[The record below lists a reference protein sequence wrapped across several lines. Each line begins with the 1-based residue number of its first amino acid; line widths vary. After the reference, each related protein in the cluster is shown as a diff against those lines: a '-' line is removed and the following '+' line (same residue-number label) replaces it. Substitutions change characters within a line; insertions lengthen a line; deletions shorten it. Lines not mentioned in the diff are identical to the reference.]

1 MPEQSFATALT
12 TGTPLLVVRDL
23 HVGYGKKPILRGA
36 SYEVRAGECLTL
48 LGANGSG
55 KSTSMNAIC
64 GFVRP
69 SSGSVR
75 LDGTEIAG
83 LAPHRIF
90 AQGIAQVSQARD
102 LFPDLTVEDNLR
114 LGAMRRGGRAAA
126 GTLARIYD
134 RFPRLAERRR
144 QATRT
149 LSGGEQQMVAIGRA
163 LMSQPRLL
171 LLDEPSGGLSPQF
184 CEEIARIIDQ
194 LKAEGVTML
203 MVEQNLNLAFRAADR
218 FIVLRDGQVV
228 DGGDVRALAGDHDAI
243 VRNIYL

>member
-1 MPEQSFATALT
+1 MPE
-12 TGTPLLVVRDL
+12 PLLKIRDL

-36 SYEVRAGECLTL
+36 TYDVLPGECLTL

-55 KSTSMNAIC
+55 KSTSLNAVC
-64 GFVRP
+64 GFVTP
-69 SSGSVR
+69 TSGSV
-75 LDGTEIAG
+75 LFDGTETAG
-83 LAPHRIF
+83 LPPHKIF
-90 AQGIAQVSQARD
+90 GHGIAQVSQARD

-114 LGAMRRGGRAAA
+114 LGAMRRGGKALSQ
-126 GTLARIYD
+126 TLAHVYD

-163 LMSQPRLL
+163 MMSGPRLL

-184 CEEIARIIDQ
+184 CEEIALIIDA
-194 LKAEGVTML
+194 LKAEGVTLL

-218 FIVLRDGQVV
+218 FIVLRDGAVV
-228 DGGDVRALAGDHDAI
+228 DGGDVRAMAGDHDAI

>member
-1 MPEQSFATALT
+1 MPDTLLT
-12 TGTPLLVVRDL
+12 IRDL
-23 HVGYGKKPILRGA
+23 HVAYGPKPILRGA
-36 SYEVRAGECLTL
+36 GFDVRRGECLTL

-69 SSGSVR
+69 SAGSVS
-75 LDGTEIAG
+75 LEGTELAG
-83 LAPHRIF
+83 RPAHAIF
-90 AQGIAQVSQARD
+90 AQGVAQVSQARD

-114 LGAMRRGGRAAA
+114 LGAMRRGGRES
-126 GTLARIYD
+126 GETLAHVYA
-134 RFPRLAERRR
+134 RFPRLAERRA
-144 QATRT
+144 QAART

-163 LMSQPRLL
+163 MMSRPRLL

-194 LKAEGVTML
+194 LKADGVTLL

-218 FIVLRDGQVV
+218 FIVLRDGRVV
-228 DGGDVRALAGDHDAI
+228 DGGDVAAMAGDHDAI

>member
-1 MPEQSFATALT
+1 MDTPE
-12 TGTPLLVVRDL
+12 PLLKIRDL

-36 SYEVRAGECLTL
+36 SYDVVPGECLTL

-69 SSGSVR
+69 TSGSV
-75 LDGTEIAG
+75 LFDGQETAG
-83 LAPHRIF
+83 LPPHRIF
-90 AQGIAQVSQARD
+90 ALGIAQVSQARD

-114 LGAMRRGGRAAA
+114 LGAMRRGGRELSQ
-126 GTLARIYD
+126 TLAHIYD
-134 RFPRLAERRR
+134 RFPRLKERRK

-163 LMSQPRLL
+163 LMSRPRLL

-184 CEEIARIIDQ
+184 CEEIARIIDS
-194 LKAEGVTML
+194 LKEDGVTML

-218 FIVLRDGQVV
+218 FIVLRDGEVV
-228 DGGDVRALAGDHDAI
+228 DGGDVRAMAGDHDAI

>member
-1 MPEQSFATALT
+1 MDTPETS
-12 TGTPLLVVRDL
+12 PLLSIRDL
-23 HVGYGKKPILRGA
+23 EVGYGKKPILRGA
-36 SYEVRAGECLTL
+36 SYDVHPGECLTL

-69 SSGSVR
+69 TAGSIR
-75 LDGTEIAG
+75 FDGVETAG
-83 LAPHRIF
+83 LPPHRIF
-90 AQGIAQVSQARD
+90 ALGIAQVSQARD
-102 LFPDLTVEDNLR
+102 LFPDLSVEDNLR
-114 LGAMRRGGRAAA
+114 LGAMRRGGKAMAA
-126 GTLARIYD
+126 TLADLYA

-163 LMSQPRLL
+163 LMSRPRLI

-184 CEEIARIIDQ
+184 CEEIAQIVDT
-194 LKAEGVTML
+194 LKRDGVTIL
-203 MVEQNLNLAFRAADR
+203 MVEQNLNLAFRTADR

-228 DGGDVRALAGDHDAI
+228 DGGDVRAMAGDHDAI